1 MIYEK
6 RGRWCFRDSKGRL
19 HKYSTKHEAEAAY
32 ETNTGG
38 EAALREEV
46 VTPSIS
52 IEMPTLE
59 APVTENGQ
67 DWFDERED

>member
-1 MIYEK
+1 MIRFVK
-6 RGRWCFRDSKGRL
+6 RRGHFYKIEDGVRTEISKEE
-19 HKYSTKHEAEAAY
+19 YD
-32 ETNTGG
+32 TGK
-38 EAALREEV
+38 AAL
-46 VTPSIS
+46 TPSFT